1 MVAKINRG
9 VSLYGALAYNWQKV
23 DDRTAR
29 IISGNGMITDSANCP
44 DMNMQNAIYGFR
56 KYLLANK
63 NTDKPI
69 LHISLNPSLDD
80 NLSEKQLAMLADEY
94 MRKMGYGTQPYI
106 VFLHEDIERRHIHI
120 VSTCV
125 NERGEKID
133 DSYEWNRSMRACRE
147 LERKFGLQQVADK
160 RRESLE
166 PYLKKAGYRDGDVKR
181 QTGNILKSVFSSYR
195 FQSFGEY
202 SALLSCF
209 NIEAKQVKGE
219 HDGAPYNGIVYAIT
233 DDSGRPVSIPVKSSL
248 IGKRFGYEGIQKR
261 IGYNARDYKAKKW
274 QPKITADVAL
284 AKHGCRGD
292 RGTFVSM
299 LASRGID
306 VVFRENDAGRIY
318 GATFIDHCNKEVYNG
333 SRLGKEFSANAFE
346 NIFNYNTGIPGLD
359 GHNDDLRISTHS
371 NAVTDI
377 GEAIQ
382 QAFGILSLDANGP
395 DPQEEALANRLLRK
409 KKKKRR
415 YRGLQ

>member
-80 NLSEKQLAMLADEY
+80 KLSEKQLAILADEY
-94 MRKMGYGTQPYI
+94 MRKMGYGSQPYI

-147 LERKFGLQQVADK
+147 LERKFSLQQVADK
-160 RRESLE
+160 RRELLE
-166 PYLKKAGYRDGDVKR
+166 PYLKKADYRDGDVKR
-181 QTGNILKSVFSSYR
+181 QIGNILKSVFSSYR

-233 DDSGRPVSIPVKSSL
+233 DDSDRAVSTPVKSSL

-261 IGYNARDYKAKKW
+261 IGYN
-274 QPKITADVAL
+274 
-284 AKHGCRGD
+284 
-292 RGTFVSM
+292 
-299 LASRGID
+299 
-306 VVFRENDAGRIY
+306 
-318 GATFIDHCNKEVYNG
+318 
-333 SRLGKEFSANAFE
+333 
-346 NIFNYNTGIPGLD
+346 
-359 GHNDDLRISTHS
+359 
-371 NAVTDI
+371 
-377 GEAIQ
+377 
-382 QAFGILSLDANGP
+382 
-395 DPQEEALANRLLRK
+395 
-409 KKKKRR
+409 
-415 YRGLQ
+415 

>member
-23 DDRTAR
+23 DENTAR
-29 IISGNGMITDSANCP
+29 IISGNGMVTDSNGNP
-44 DMNMQNAIYGFR
+44 DISMQNAIFGFR
-56 KYLLANK
+56 NYLLANK

-80 NLSEKQLAMLADEY
+80 NLSEKQFAILADEY
-94 MRKMGYGTQPYI
+94 MRQMGYGSQPYI

-125 NERGEKID
+125 NARGEKID
-133 DSYEWNRSMRACRE
+133 DSYEWNRSMRTCRE

-160 RRESLE
+160 RRELLE
-166 PYLKKAGYRDGDVKR
+166 PYLKKADYREGDVKR
-181 QTGNILKSVFSSYR
+181 QIGNILKSVFSSYR

-219 HDGAPYNGIVYAIT
+219 HEGIPYNGIVYTVT
-233 DDSGRPVSIPVKSSL
+233 DACGRPGCTPVKSSL
-248 IGKRFGYEGIQKR
+248 LGKRFGYDGIQKR

-274 QPKITADVAL
+274 QSKITEYVAL

-299 LASRGID
+299 LASRSID
-306 VVFRENDAGRIY
+306 VVFRENEDGRIY
-318 GATFIDHCNKEVYNG
+318 GATFIDHHNKEVYNG
-333 SRLGKEFSANAFE
+333 SRLGKEFSANALE
-346 NIFNYNTGIPGLD
+346 KLFNSKADIPGLD
-359 GHNDDLRISTHS
+359 GQDDSIRFGANS
-371 NAVTDI
+371 NSITDI

-382 QAFGILSLDANGP
+382 QAFGILSLGTNGT
-395 DPQEEALANRLLRK
+395 DPQEEALANRLRRK

>member
-9 VSLYGALAYNWQKV
+9 VSLYGALDYNWQKV

-94 MRKMGYGTQPYI
+94 MRKMGYGSQPYI

-160 RRESLE
+160 RRELLE
-166 PYLKKAGYRDGDVKR
+166 PYLKKADYRDGDVKR
-181 QTGNILKSVFSSYR
+181 QIGNIFKSVFSSYR

-233 DDSGRPVSIPVKSSL
+233 DDSGRPVSVPVKSSL

-274 QPKITADVAL
+274 QSKIANDVTF

-292 RGTFVSM
+292 RDTFVSI
-299 LASRGID
+299 LALRGID
-306 VVFRENDAGRIY
+306 VVFRENDDGRIY
-318 GATFIDHCNKEVYNG
+318 GATFIDHRNKEVYNG

-346 NIFNYNTGIPGLD
+346 NLFNSNTDIPGLD
-359 GHNDDLRISTHS
+359 GLNDDLGIGTHS
-371 NAVTDI
+371 NAVTDM

-382 QAFGILSLDANGP
+382 QAFGILSLDTNDP

>member
-94 MRKMGYGTQPYI
+94 MRKMGYGSQPYI

-160 RRESLE
+160 RRELLE
-166 PYLKKAGYRDGDVKR
+166 PYLKKADYRDGDVKR
-181 QTGNILKSVFSSYR
+181 QIGNILKSVFSSYR

-233 DDSGRPVSIPVKSSL
+233 DDSGRPVSTPVKSSL

-274 QPKITADVAL
+274 QPKIANDVTF

-292 RGTFVSM
+292 RDTFVSI
-299 LASRGID
+299 LALRGID
-306 VVFRENDAGRIY
+306 VVFRENDDGRIY
-318 GATFIDHCNKEVYNG
+318 GATFIDHRNKEVYNG

-346 NIFNYNTGIPGLD
+346 NLFNSNTDIPGLD
-359 GHNDDLRISTHS
+359 GLNDGLRIGTHS
-371 NAVTDI
+371 NAVTDM

-382 QAFGILSLDANGP
+382 QAFGILSLDTNDP